1 MIIKYHFNINRNV
14 MLNKCNFFFLRSNEI
29 KFTVEQILLYKHI
42 ERDNIGENTVQ
53 APLWLIIELLTKLLG
68 NY

>member
-14 MLNKCNFFFLRSNEI
+14 MLNNCNFFFLRSNEI

-42 ERDNIGENTVQ
+42 ERDNIGENQHRAGTVMV
-53 APLWLIIELLTKLLG
+53 
-68 NY
+68 N